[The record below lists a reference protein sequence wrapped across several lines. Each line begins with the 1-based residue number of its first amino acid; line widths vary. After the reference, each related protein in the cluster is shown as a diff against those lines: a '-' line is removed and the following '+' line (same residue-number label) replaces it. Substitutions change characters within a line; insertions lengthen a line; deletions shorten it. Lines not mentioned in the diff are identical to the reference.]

1 MDAMRGA
8 GRARGCGGV
17 EVLFEAAVGGGVD
30 GGGAADDGAVGVAAR
45 GDRFAM
51 VGVVGAVGGVA
62 IFDEC
67 GGFEGFVSFGVAGG
81 GDFGFAL
88 AVGGFGFFED
98 VEEVFALCGRG

>member
-1 MDAMRGA
+1 M
-8 GRARGCGGV
+8 

-45 GDRFAM
+45 GDRFAV
-51 VGVVGAVGGVA
+51 VGVVGAVSAV
-62 IFDEC
+62 FDGC
-67 GGFEGFVSFGVAGG
+67 GGFEGFVGFGVAGG

>member
-1 MDAMRGA
+1 M
-8 GRARGCGGV
+8 

-45 GDRFAM
+45 GDRFAV

-62 IFDEC
+62 VFDGC
-67 GGFEGFVSFGVAGG
+67 GGFEGFVGFVGFGVAGG